1 MESIGI
7 LGGTFNPPHLGHLA
21 VAVHARDE
29 LSLDSVL
36 LMPARIPPH
45 KPTGADPGA
54 EHRVAMCRAL
64 VQGEQAI
71 TVSEEETGR
80 AGPSYTVDTLRSMH
94 ASHPGAE
101 LTFVVGADT
110 ANTLPSWRE
119 PREIV
124 RLARLAVASRDGS
137 ERTGV
142 LDTVASVGGEDSR
155 VLFLEM
161 GELAVS
167 SSLVRE
173 LLARSEPVEE
183 LTGPAVAGYIARH
196 GLYRQAR

>member
-1 MESIGI
+1 MASIGI

-29 LSLDSVL
+29 LALGSVL
-36 LMPARIPPH
+36 LVPARIPPH

-54 EHRVAMCRAL
+54 ELRVAMCRAL
-64 VQGEQAI
+64 VQGEADI
-71 TVSEEETGR
+71 AVSEEEIGR
-80 AGPSYTVDTLRSMH
+80 EGPSYTVDTLRSMH

-110 ANTLPSWRE
+110 ANTLPTWRE

-137 ERTGV
+137 ERGRV
-142 LDTVASVGGEDSR
+142 LETVASVGGDDAS

-161 GELAVS
+161 GEVAVS

-173 LLARSEPVEE
+173 RVARSEPVEE
-183 LTGPAVAGYIARH
+183 LTGPAVADYIARH

>member
-1 MESIGI
+1 VASIGI

-21 VAVHARDE
+21 VAVHAREE
-29 LSLDSVL
+29 LALGSVL

-64 VQGEQAI
+64 VQGETGI
-71 TVSEEETGR
+71 GVSEEEIGR
-80 AGPSYTVDTLRSMH
+80 EGASYTVDTLRSMH

-110 ANTLPSWRE
+110 ASTLPSWRE
-119 PREIV
+119 PQEIV

-137 ERTGV
+137 ERGRV
-142 LDTVASVGGEDSR
+142 LETVASVGGEDSS
-155 VLFLEM
+155 VTFLEM
-161 GELAVS
+161 GEVAVS

-173 LLARSEPVEE
+173 LVARSEPVQE
-183 LTGPAVAGYIARH
+183 LTGPAVADYIARH
-196 GLYRQAR
+196 GLYRWVS